1 VRASPYPVAV
11 SRFPIQEDKV
21 SKKAVATDKAPE
33 AIGPYN
39 QAVIGGGLVFC
50 SGQIPLD
57 PATGELVQGTI
68 TEETRRS
75 LDNLTA
81 VLEAAGT
88 GWENVVKT
96 TCYVTDMADFVEF
109 NEAYAAYVGGVPPAR
124 ATVGVSAL
132 PKGARVEVE
141 CIATV

>member
-1 VRASPYPVAV
+1 M
-11 SRFPIQEDKV
+11 
-21 SKKAVATDKAPE
+21 SKKAVVTDKAPE

-39 QAVIGGGLVFC
+39 QAVIGGGFVFC

-109 NEAYAAYVGGVPPAR
+109 NEAYASYVGATPPAR